1 MPFSEMKFRSNMG
14 NYLNSLHLLGQ
25 GVEIGVHTGIFSE
38 QIMRHWKGR
47 KLWLIDPWR
56 YLDEYLDNC
65 NTSDKRMERRLEL
78 ARQRLHK
85 WRPKIGFAQ
94 RANLQ
99 LTFLSKTRVTSFTLM
114 PITATNMVRQDLKLW
129 YSKLRAGGLFSG
141 HDYFDALTDE
151 KLNPVFSAELIP
163 RERLVSYGVKSA
175 VDEFAKE
182 IGVNVLYTKDKYPTW
197 YFVKKDGAYKQAACS
212 L

>member
-1 MPFSEMKFRSNMG
+1 MG

-56 YLDEYLDNC
+56 HLDEYLDNC

-78 ARQRLHK
+78 ARQRLHR
-85 WRPKIGFAQ
+85 WEPRIGWIRSTSELA
-94 RANLQ
+94 ANLFMQ
-99 LTFLSKTRVTSFTLM
+99 SSCDFVYTDANHSYQY
-114 PITATNMVRQDLKLW
+114 VRQDLRLW
-129 YSKLRAGGLFSG
+129 YSKLRVGGLFSG

-151 KLNPVFSAELIP
+151 KAQSGVFSAANST
-163 RERLVSYGVKSA
+163 RETS
-175 VDEFAKE
+175 
-182 IGVNVLYTKDKYPTW
+182 
-197 YFVKKDGAYKQAACS
+197 
-212 L
+212 

>member
-1 MPFSEMKFRSNMG
+1 MKFRSNIG
-14 NYLNSLHLLGQ
+14 NYLNSLRLLGQ

-56 YLDEYLDNC
+56 HLDEYLDNC
-65 NTSDKRMERRLEL
+65 NTSDQRMEHRLEL

-85 WRPKIGFAQ
+85 WQPRIGWIRATSELA
-94 RANLQ
+94 ANLFKQ
-99 LTFLSKTRVTSFTLM
+99 DSCDFVYIDANHSYQH
-114 PITATNMVRQDLKLW
+114 VRQDLELW
-129 YSKLRAGGLFSG
+129 YSKLRVGGLFSG

-151 KLNPVFSAELIP
+151 KLNPVFSAERVP
-163 RERLVSYGVKSA
+163 REKLVSYGVKSA

-182 IGVNVLYTKDKYPTW
+182 IGVSVLYTSDKYPTW
-197 YFVKKDGAYKQAACS
+197 YFIKNDGPYKQASCT